1 MTKIAHAAALT
12 DEDVVPFEHGV
23 ALARASGGKLFS
35 IHARQGDE
43 GAAELL
49 LDATA
54 VLKGWGD
61 SATTVDAEGV
71 THECCDDPVDTLLDA
86 LTKLQPDLVIAA
98 THQREGIARA
108 LVGSRA
114 EAIAHNVSVPTL
126 LLPVGAKGFVSRD
139 DGKIDLQRILVPL
152 GDDAEAKAA
161 VEAAVAIGR
170 MAGATEV
177 ELVLLRVGSATD
189 TPDVTMPDVDGWKVS
204 RTDVP
209 DEKLED
215 AILAEAEDACLV
227 VMATRGHDSIG
238 DVIRGSHTDRVLH
251 RANCPVLSVP
261 VK

>member
-35 IHARQGDE
+35 IHAKQGDE
-43 GAAELL
+43 GAAKL

-54 VLKGWGD
+54 VLEGWGD
-61 SATTVDAEGV
+61 SATTIDSEGV
-71 THECCDDPVDTLLDA
+71 THDCCDDPVDTLLDA
-86 LTKLQPDLVIAA
+86 LSKLQPDLVIAA

-139 DGKIDLQRILVPL
+139 DGAIDLRRILVPL

-170 MAGATEV
+170 MADAKEV
-177 ELVLLRVGSATD
+177 ELVLLHVGGEAD
-189 TPDVTMPDVDGWKVS
+189 TPDVTLPDIAGWKVS
-204 RTDVP
+204 RVDVSRRN
-209 DEKLED
+209 LED
-215 AILAEAEDACLV
+215 AILEQAEDACLV
-227 VMATRGHDSIG
+227 VMATRGHDSLG

-251 RANCPVLSVP
+251 RAHCPVLSVP
-261 VK
+261 VG